1 MVVNL
6 LACPGI
12 DCGIVL
18 LTFRKGRSL
27 PVCETLVLGDAFI
40 EYDTED
46 ALQAVV
52 GYIEILDVRL
62 QFHKALRTESA
73 QLMQLMKIILER
85 QPYFLHAAIGQKF
98 EKAVYRADLLETE
111 EETLVATRDLGQ
123 RHIIMTELLE

>member
-1 MVVNL
+1 MVVDL

-18 LTFRKGRSL
+18 LTFGKGRSL

-40 EYDTED
+40 EYDTEY

-62 QFHKALRTESA
+62 QFHKTSRIEIAK
-73 QLMQLMKIILER
+73 LMQLMKIILER
-85 QPYFLHAAIGQKF
+85 QPYFLYAAIGQKF
-98 EKAVYRADLLETE
+98 EEAVYRADLLETE